1 MFKLSLKP
9 DAFKSK
15 GLGLWRVWYNNIN
28 KLQGFIILDDVI
40 CLLITLNN
48 HSGKDSEPSW

>member
-15 GLGLWRVWYNNIN
+15 DLGLWLVWYNNIN

-48 HSGKDSEPSW
+48 HSDKDSEPSW